1 MYQRIQSKKW
11 LGDTMRLNFLKNH
24 FNLEITKYLKRFSFK
39 ATKHF
44 GKHGFSLLF
53 LFAKTQTLEAI
64 TSLIPNSGNKHIILA
79 DVENCSTEEVIEEA
93 KYVQQKYGLSN
104 FYIYSDAERSFR
116 VFCYSLVKYKTL
128 LKILLDFKH
137 LDMVFFDYTVK
148 RKKATLRYGKKM
160 DRPSPKL
167 VKVLETYPMPFP
179 KVVEQVFYDTGVVKK
194 GISFTLGN
202 DD

>member
-1 MYQRIQSKKW
+1 MV
-11 LGDTMRLNFLKNH
+11 GDNMRMNFLKNH
-24 FNLEITKYLKRFSFK
+24 FKPEITKYLKRFSFK

-44 GKHGFSLLF
+44 GKHGFALLV
-53 LFAKTQTLEAI
+53 LFALTQRLEAI
-64 TSLIPNSGNKHIILA
+64 TTLLPNGLHFVFA
-79 DVENCSTEEVIEEA
+79 DVENCNTKEVIEEA
-93 KYVQQKYGLSN
+93 KFVQRKYALSN

-116 VFCYSLVKYKTL
+116 IFCYSLVDYKTL

-148 RKKATLRYGKKM
+148 RKKATLRYGRKM
-160 DRPSPKL
+160 DRPCPKL

-194 GISFTLGN
+194 GISFTLG
-202 DD
+202 DDY

>member
-1 MYQRIQSKKW
+1 MV
-11 LGDTMRLNFLKNH
+11 GDNMSLHFLKIH
-24 FNLEITKYLKRFSFK
+24 FNSYLTKYLKRFSFK

-44 GKHGFSLLF
+44 GKHGFSLLV
-53 LFAKTQTLEAI
+53 LFAKTQRLEAI

-79 DVENCSTEEVIEEA
+79 DVENCGIKEVIDEA
-93 KYVQQKYGLSN
+93 TYVQRKYELSN

-116 VFCYSLVKYKTL
+116 IFCYSLVDYKTL

-148 RKKATLRYGKKM
+148 RKKATLRYGRKM
-160 DRPSPKL
+160 DRPCPTL
-167 VKVLETYPMPFP
+167 MEVLETYPMPFP

-194 GISFTLGN
+194 GISFTLG
-202 DD
+202 DDD